1 MALFC
6 EEVVQMDRFHTH
18 GDFSW
23 AELETPDVEA
33 AKEFYQGVFGWE
45 LAQSDMPG
53 APYTVIKA
61 GGREVGGM
69 MRLPP
74 QAPPGTPPHWLV
86 YVTVNDVDEV
96 ARKVEELGGR
106 LLVQPR
112 EIPKV
117 GRFCVLQDPQGAV
130 LAAIQYSFSS

>member
-1 MALFC
+1 
-6 EEVVQMDRFHTH
+6 
-18 GDFSW
+18 
-23 AELETPDVEA
+23 
-33 AKEFYQGVFGWE
+33 
-45 LAQSDMPG
+45 
-53 APYTVIKA
+53 
-61 GGREVGGM
+61 
-69 MRLPP
+69 
-74 QAPPGTPPHWLV
+74 LV